1 MEVVNPI
8 SIYVLLNMQLFD
20 TSKNSINQSIG
31 VIEGHSIYIK
41 REDMLH
47 PIVSGNKFRKLNFI
61 FQEIVAQQIY
71 VALTFGGAFSNH
83 LAATACA
90 GKLMGIKTFGIVR
103 GEEWQNKI
111 SESNTLSYCA
121 SMGMQLYCISRS
133 AYAEKEA
140 AEEVQTILKQQSNYR
155 LIPEGGTEALTVKG
169 CTEILNPKDSS
180 FDVICSSVGT
190 GGTLAGLV
198 QGASEQ
204 QTVIGFNALK
214 NPEVNIFVSNQTQQR
229 NWEINADYTFGGY
242 AKITPALIDFM
253 NTFYEQY
260 QIPLDPVYTGKML
273 FAIFDLIKKKQWRWG
288 KHILAIHTGGLQGVS
303 GMNRQLQKKK
313 LPVLNYQK
321 FLP

>member
-1 MEVVNPI
+1 
-8 SIYVLLNMQLFD
+8 
-20 TSKNSINQSIG
+20 
-31 VIEGHSIYIK
+31 
-41 REDMLH
+41 
-47 PIVSGNKFRKLNFI
+47 
-61 FQEIVAQQIY
+61 
-71 VALTFGGAFSNH
+71 
-83 LAATACA
+83 
-90 GKLMGIKTFGIVR
+90 
-103 GEEWQNKI
+103 
-111 SESNTLSYCA
+111 
-121 SMGMQLYCISRS
+121 
-133 AYAEKEA
+133 
-140 AEEVQTILKQQSNYR
+140 
-155 LIPEGGTEALTVKG
+155 LIPEGGTEALAVKG

-180 FDVICSSVGT
+180 FDVICTSVGT

-214 NPEVNIFVSNQTQQR
+214 NPEVNVFVSNQTQQR

-242 AKITPALIDFM
+242 AKTTPALIDFM

-313 LPVLNYQK
+313 SPLLNYQK